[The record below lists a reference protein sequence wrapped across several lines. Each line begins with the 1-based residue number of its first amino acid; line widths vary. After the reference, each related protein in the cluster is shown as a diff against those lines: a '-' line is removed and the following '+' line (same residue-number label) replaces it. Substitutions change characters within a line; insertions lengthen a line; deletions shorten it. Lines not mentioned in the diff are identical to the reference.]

1 MSEPAE
7 VDTAGPGV
15 PAPRRAR
22 GSAPGPRLPRVVDLT
37 RVASS
42 GRLPELLPTLLPP
55 PRDRTTVGPG
65 VTGPTALALFYLIG
79 GALTLL
85 SVLLPGWEGVDRST
99 VLAVAVAALLSG
111 GLVLALRER
120 LSDASCHVLV
130 ALGSLIVGGAMV
142 VGAGGPATSAY
153 SSFFF
158 FVAVYAALFFGP
170 RAAAAHLAWACAVH
184 VGALAVLGT
193 GGIVASTLVLF
204 GGTGTTA
211 VVVGA
216 LVRQV
221 RATAATDPLTRLP
234 NRRAFDQHLAAA
246 LGRADRS
253 GRPLALLA
261 LDLDGFKAVNDREGH
276 AAGDRLLVRAGRSW
290 LGALR
295 KGDVLARSGGDE
307 FVVLLP
313 EADGPT
319 ARQVAGRLAARTPAP
334 LGVSVGIA
342 VSRPGEGADALL
354 RRADAAL
361 YRQKRRR

>member
-7 VDTAGPGV
+7 IGAAGPSV
-15 PAPRRAR
+15 PAPRRERA
-22 GSAPGPRLPRVVDLT
+22 SAPGPRLPRVVDLT
-37 RVASS
+37 RASS

-170 RAAAAHLAWACAVH
+170 RAAAAHLPH
-184 VGALAVLGT
+184 
-193 GGIVASTLVLF
+193 
-204 GGTGTTA
+204 
-211 VVVGA
+211 
-216 LVRQV
+216 Q